1 MAALTRVPSAG
12 KPEHVKS
19 TELVMRV
26 IVDMRARGLVAS
38 RQSIVAATNLPL
50 AVVDDRVKEL
60 KKIGKVRLVGGVAG
74 VFEPT
79 EDRME
84 DRAVSMTYL
93 PSGRVKY
100 EIGDHCIE
108 MSLREAQHSAAAFG
122 GCPLLF
128 NRN

>member
-1 MAALTRVPSAG
+1 MAALPRATPPG
-12 KPEHVKS
+12 KAEAVTS
-19 TELVMRV
+19 TELVLRA
-26 IVDMRARGLVAS
+26 IRDMRARGQVAS

-60 KKIGKVRLVGGVAG
+60 KKLGSVRLVGGVAG